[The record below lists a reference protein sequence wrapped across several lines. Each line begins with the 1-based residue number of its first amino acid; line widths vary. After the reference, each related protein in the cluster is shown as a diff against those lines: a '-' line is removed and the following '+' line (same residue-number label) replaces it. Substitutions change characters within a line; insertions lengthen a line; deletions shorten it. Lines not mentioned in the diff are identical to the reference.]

1 MRKPERE
8 RSRRHCGHRVMMRIQ
23 RARRAHREMSAQG
36 AAAQLLAI
44 FAALVSSMP
53 LVPSPSRASSGVSVS
68 PTPSRPV
75 ATIRPPPTLDEA
87 MRHIRGA
94 RSVTPR
100 VRIALDVL
108 KRSAPSA
115 SEWIDDRTHWLE
127 WSDLTRCLVAGDEDA
142 TSARLQQAA
151 TAWRLAKE
159 PPKPKKGRK
168 PKKGQKVEE
177 STFKP

>member
-1 MRKPERE
+1 MRKPEPKE
-8 RSRRHCGHRVMMRIQ
+8 RPRRHCGHSIMLRVQ

-53 LVPSPSRASSGVSVS
+53 LVPSPSRASGVSVS
-68 PTPSRPV
+68 PVPSPPV
-75 ATIRPPPTLDEA
+75 PMIRPPLTLDEA
-87 MRHIRGA
+87 MRHLRGA
-94 RSVTPR
+94 RQMTPR
-100 VRIALDVL
+100 VRAALDAL
-108 KRSAPSA
+108 KGAAPSA
-115 SEWIDDRTHWLE
+115 AAWIDDRAHWLE

-151 TAWRLAKE
+151 TAWRIAKE
-159 PPKPKKGRK
+159 PPEPKKGRK